1 MNQEGPLS
9 SSRFFIAVFCCLCHY
24 AFHLCF
30 LSCFSVSKMCP
41 TLWPYALRH
50 ARLPCHSLSSRI
62 CPSSCQWCH
71 PTISPFPSPEDL
83 PNPGI
88 ETASPVSPALL
99 ASSLHTAIGE
109 ARLILCRPLFLL
121 PSIFPRIRIFP
132 VRQLFTSRGWS
143 IGASGLALVC
153 PMNIQGWFP
162 LGLTSLISLLSKG
175 LSRVFSSTTIWK
187 HQFFGAQSSMMHLS
201 YPYMTTGKMI
211 ALIIR
216 SIFDKVMSAF

>member
-9 SSRFFIAVFCCLCHY
+9 SSRFFIAVFCCLGHY

-30 LSCFSVSKMCP
+30 LSCCSVSKMCP
-41 TLWPYALRH
+41 TLWPYGLQH
-50 ARLPCHSLSSRI
+50 SRLPCHSLSSRI
-62 CPSSCQWCH
+62 CPSSCQWFH

-88 ETASPVSPALL
+88 EPASPVSPALQ

-132 VRQLFTSRGWS
+132 VRQLFTSHGWS

-153 PMNIQGWFP
+153 PMNIQGSFTLDWLIWSPCCPRDSQESSPAPQFESINF
-162 LGLTSLISLLSKG
+162 LVLSLFLWWISHIHTWLLEK
-175 LSRVFSSTTIWK
+175 W
-187 HQFFGAQSSMMHLS
+187 
-201 YPYMTTGKMI
+201 
-211 ALIIR
+211 
-216 SIFDKVMSAF
+216 

>member
-153 PMNIQGWFP
+153 PMNIQGSFTLDW
-162 LGLTSLISLLSKG
+162 L
-175 LSRVFSSTTIWK
+175 
-187 HQFFGAQSSMMHLS
+187 
-201 YPYMTTGKMI
+201 
-211 ALIIR
+211 IR
-216 SIFDKVMSAF
+216 SPYCPRDSQESSPAPQFESINFLVLSPPWCISHIHTWLLEKW